1 MVKTESL
8 STDSSD
14 RTVDVGT
21 RCYYS
26 KTVSLGIFETYV
38 FFFKFYATRKINEKI
53 KLFVN
58 T

>member
-21 RCYYS
+21 RGYYS
-26 KTVSLGIFETYV
+26 KAVSMGNLICLYSMHVYSYV
-38 FFFKFYATRKINEKI
+38 LK
-53 KLFVN
+53 
-58 T
+58 